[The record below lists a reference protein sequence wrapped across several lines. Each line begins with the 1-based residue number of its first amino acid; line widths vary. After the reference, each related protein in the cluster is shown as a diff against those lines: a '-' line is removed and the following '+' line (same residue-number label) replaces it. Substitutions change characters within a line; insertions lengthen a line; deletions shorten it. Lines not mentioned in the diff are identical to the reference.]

1 MIAPARHARRPQ
13 LEPLDGR
20 VLLSAVPRP
29 DHIVIVVEEN
39 HAYSSIIGSTAA
51 PYINSLAAQGASFT
65 ASHGVTHPSQPNY
78 IDLFSGSNQ
87 GVTSDVVPTT
97 PFKTANLGA
106 ELLAK
111 GLTFAGYSEGLPA
124 TGSTVATSGYYARKH
139 APWVDWQGT
148 STNQIPAAD
157 NRPMTSFPTDFT
169 KLPTVSF
176 VIPNLVHDMHNGTDP
191 AKIQAGDTWLRTHL
205 DSYVQWA
212 KTHNSLFIVTFDED
226 DRGHANRI
234 PTIFVGP
241 MVTPGTYAESINH
254 YNVLRTVE
262 DAYGLPYAGASASAA
277 PITDVWHV
285 VAAAG
290 VHKHKRHR

>member
-106 ELLAK
+106 E
-111 GLTFAGYSEGLPA
+111 
-124 TGSTVATSGYYARKH
+124 
-139 APWVDWQGT
+139 
-148 STNQIPAAD
+148 
-157 NRPMTSFPTDFT
+157 
-169 KLPTVSF
+169 
-176 VIPNLVHDMHNGTDP
+176 
-191 AKIQAGDTWLRTHL
+191 TWLRTHL